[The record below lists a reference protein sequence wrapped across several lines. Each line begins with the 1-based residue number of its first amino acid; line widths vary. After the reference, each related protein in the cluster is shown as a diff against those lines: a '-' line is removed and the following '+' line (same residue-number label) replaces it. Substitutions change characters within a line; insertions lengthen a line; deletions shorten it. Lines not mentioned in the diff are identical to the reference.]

1 MSRVVG
7 GFALLVALAAAA
19 LCVRL
24 GLWQLSRWQE
34 KRELAARQE
43 ERLRAPVTELRSAR
57 VLSASLEGRR
67 VSAVGV
73 YEDSALVLMAGRIE
87 QGEPGVGLV
96 TVMALEQGGRLL
108 VDRGWIPALDA
119 RDADPAPFLEP
130 GTRTVLGVLEPIP
143 EEPRDAQWLRLEGR
157 APVRW
162 SVGRLT
168 RSGVQSHLAGA
179 SVTHRL
185 IALPEPSGPVLP
197 RRSEPAAP
205 DAFMHLSYA
214 LQWFLFAAGT
224 LGAALF
230 LLTRGRAGRAAP
242 QVRAG

>member
-1 MSRVVG
+1 MRRVAG
-7 GFALLVALAAAA
+7 GFALLVALAAAG

-24 GLWQLSRWQE
+24 GLWQLGRWQE

-43 ERLRAPVTELRSAR
+43 ERLRAPATELRSTGA
-57 VLSASLEGRR
+57 LTASLAGRR

-73 YEDSALVLMAGRIE
+73 YEDSAYILMAGRIE

-96 TVMALEQGGRLL
+96 SVMALEQGGRLL

-119 RDADPAPFLEP
+119 RDADPAPFREP
-130 GTRTVLGVLEPIP
+130 GPRTVLGVLEPIP
-143 EEPRDAQWLRLEGR
+143 DAPRDAQWLRLAGGS
-157 APVRW
+157 PVRW

-168 RSGVQSHLAGA
+168 RSGVQSHLGGA
-179 SVTHRL
+179 VATFRL
-185 IALPEPSGPVLP
+185 VALPEPSGPVLP
-197 RRSEPAAP
+197 RRDAPEAP

-224 LGAALF
+224 LGAAIF
-230 LLTRGRAGRAAP
+230 LSLRGRDRRQPPRPG
-242 QVRAG
+242 GD

>member
-1 MSRVVG
+1 MPRLVG
-7 GFALLVALAAAA
+7 GFALVVALAAAA

-24 GLWQLSRWQE
+24 GLWQLGRWQE
-34 KRELAARQE
+34 KRDLSTRQE
-43 ERLRAPVTELRSAR
+43 ERLREPVTDLRSAGA
-57 VLSASLEGRR
+57 LTASLEGRR
-67 VSAVGV
+67 VRAVGV

-96 TVMALEQGGRLL
+96 SVLALEQGGGLL

-119 RDADPAPFLEP
+119 RDADPAPFREP
-130 GTRTVLGVLEPIP
+130 GPRTVLGVLEPIP
-143 EEPRDAQWLRLEGR
+143 AEPRDAQWLRLEGR

-168 RSGVQSHLAGA
+168 RNGVQAHLAGA
-179 SVTHRL
+179 AATHRL

-197 RRSEPAAP
+197 RRSEPQAP

-214 LQWFLFAAGT
+214 LQWFLFAAAT

-230 LLTRGRAGRAAP
+230 LLTRGRARRAAP